1 MLLLMD
7 RFIIMVFQFAE
18 LKAFLFDF
26 DGTLARLNID
36 FQAIRK
42 EILSLARSHGLWE
55 PVLPD
60 PPYLLECTRAFQEQ
74 LACSHPAAAEIF
86 YTMARQ
92 LIEKREW
99 EAALPENL
107 FSSTAPLL
115 RKLREKKRR
124 VAILTR
130 NSESSVYRV
139 FPDLD
144 DYVDLFLPREKVK
157 RPKPDPGHLRQAMEG
172 LCLLPEQT
180 VMVGDHP
187 IDMVSGKKAGV
198 FTIGVLSGRTGEAEM
213 RAVGPDLIIPEI
225 GALLELIL

>member
-1 MLLLMD
+1 MD
-7 RFIIMVFQFAE
+7 RSRIMAFQFAE
-18 LKAFLFDF
+18 IHTFLFDF

-42 EILSLARSHGLWE
+42 EILSLARNHGLLE
-55 PVLPD
+55 PALPD
-60 PPYLLECTRAFQEQ
+60 PPYLLECARAFQEQ
-74 LACSHPAAAEIF
+74 LASSHPAAAETF
-86 YTMARQ
+86 YMLARQ

-99 EAALPENL
+99 EAAFPENL
-107 FSSTAPLL
+107 FSATTPLL
-115 RKLREKKRR
+115 RGLREKKRR

-130 NSESSVYRV
+130 NSGSSVYRV

-144 DYVDLFLPREKVK
+144 DYVDLFLPRERVK
-157 RPKPDPGHLRQAMEG
+157 RPKPDPEHLRQAMEG
-172 LCLLPEQT
+172 LGSWPEQT

-187 IDMVSGKKAGV
+187 IDMISGKKAGV

-225 GALLELIL
+225 GALLDLVL